1 MGERTEVTT
10 ENREMDGSGAG
21 GFHAPHQEEG
31 SVGLSEKKGRMVLF
45 RIRSF
50 ILFIYF
56 SSPTRSPGASF
67 YTLHPAPALS
77 RWRRTEEEGQL
88 KMHPQRQKQGKEE
101 VAAKGCQAVRVGLV
115 PTGMGPN
122 FPARP
127 DYTFPHLIKQNKI
140 RCLLCDKCDMK

>member
-1 MGERTEVTT
+1 
-10 ENREMDGSGAG
+10 
-21 GFHAPHQEEG
+21 
-31 SVGLSEKKGRMVLF
+31 MVLF

-140 RCLLCDKCDMK
+140 STGYRSLVLERTSECDRREEEEEEEEEDDDGGGGREGEVDC